1 MKYKDYKKGSSALR
15 RIINDEE
22 LEFSRQ
28 FAIFHF
34 NITERGNRGR
44 PLRGIWNVKTKN
56 IIGFVNHRGNVFIR
70 PTSVYAGQLLGAG
83 TNKVIKH
90 TSLRNL
96 RNKVGSHTKNYGLL
110 NLCAENAVDRLIENG
125 DTPNKVYLFK
135 FPMNMRADER
145 WLMNRMQELLKKK
158 KLPNTLFALN
168 ENSLVAE
175 QIVER
180 NEEKVYLQIEDYSEA
195 IAQRERLE
203 RIKTEIAEAF
213 IGNIREIAHNAIITQ
228 HSLNPIQ
235 FTYTVD
241 GEEQVT
247 GRIKLNRLDLA
258 YPPEMPI
265 SEWLR
270 VDDVARQIVFEE
282 RLGSLAERGI
292 DELAQREERNIR
304 QGYTRISQSMY
315 QQYHDFL
322 ASNPGG
328 VIRVPRMPSTAW
340 TQSSENT
347 FTASYAQEYDEI
359 TRADLEAM
367 AMPMPEVSIP
377 NDFWGDPDEA
387 TPMTSA

>member
-34 NITERGNRGR
+34 NITDRGNRGR

-56 IIGFVNHRGNVFIR
+56 IIGFVNSRGNVFIR

-110 NLCAENAVDRLIENG
+110 NLYAENAVDRLIENG

-135 FPMNMRADER
+135 FPMNMRMDER
-145 WLMNRMQELLKKK
+145 WLMNRIQELLKKK

-175 QIVER
+175 QRVER
-180 NEEKVYLQIEDYSEA
+180 DEHKVYLQIEDYSEA

-258 YPPEMPI
+258 YPPEVPI

-282 RLGSLAERGI
+282 RIGSLAERGI

-328 VIRVPRMPSTAW
+328 TIRVPRMPSTAW
-340 TQSSENT
+340 TQTSDNT